1 MTSVWRTSGWV
12 LLGAALILALS
23 LGVRHGFGLF
33 LAPMS
38 ADFGWGREVFA
49 FAIALQNLIWGL
61 AQPFSGALA
70 DRLGAAKVVIIG
82 GILYATG
89 LVLMGMADSAWSLSL
104 SAGLLI
110 GIGLS
115 GTSFSV
121 ILGVVGRAVP
131 PEKRSMAMGIAS
143 AAGSFGQFAML
154 PGTLGLIQ
162 WLGWSA
168 ALLVLGLMVALIVP
182 LVGLLRDNPMPAH
195 GAEQSLGQ
203 ALREACSHSGFWLL
217 ALGFFVCGFQVVF
230 IGVHLPAYLVDQH
243 LPAITGTTVLALVGL
258 FNIVGTYT
266 AGWLGGRMSKPR
278 LLTAL
283 YLLRAVVIVLFLWA
297 PVTQVSA
304 YLFGI
309 AMGLLWLST
318 VPLTNGTVAT
328 LFGVRNL
335 SMLGGIV
342 FLFHQLGAFLGAGW
356 AVWCMTRPA
365 ATTWSGRS
373 RSCSACWPPHLTGR
387 CASARSPGC
396 RRRRHEPPAGA
407 RPAGPCRGAAA
418 GAGLVGLAPGRA
430 GVAAAGHEPVLGA
443 TLQEAPAGAPLMHA
457 RWLTLPCWPWPQHF
471 KLGR

>member
-1 MTSVWRTSGWV
+1 MWRTCGWV
-12 LLGAALILALS
+12 LVGSALILALS

-61 AQPFSGALA
+61 AQPFTGALA
-70 DRLGAAKVVIIG
+70 DRFGAAKVVLIG
-82 GILYATG
+82 GVLYAVG
-89 LVLMGMADSAWSLSL
+89 LLLMGMADSPWSLSL

-131 PEKRSMAMGIAS
+131 AEKRSMGMGIAS

-154 PGTLGLIQ
+154 PGTLGLIG

-168 ALLVLGLMVALIVP
+168 ALLALGLLVALIVP
-182 LVGLLRDNPMPAH
+182 LVSMLKDAPAPLSGH
-195 GAEQSLGQ
+195 EQTLSE

-217 ALGFFVCGFQVVF
+217 AVGFFVCGFQVVF

-243 LPAITGTTVLALVGL
+243 LPASVGTTVLALVGL
-258 FNIVGTYT
+258 FNIFGTYT

-283 YLLRAVVIVLFLWA
+283 YLARAVVIGLFLWL
-297 PVTQVSA
+297 PVTTTTA
-304 YLFGI
+304 YVFGM
-309 AMGLLWLST
+309 AMGFLWLST

-335 SMLGGIV
+335 SMLGGMV
-342 FLFHQLGAFLGAGW
+342 FLFHQLGSFLGGW
-356 AVWCMTRPA
+356 LGGVVYDRTGSYDLIWQVSILLSLLAAALNWPVRERPV
-365 ATTWSGRS
+365 
-373 RSCSACWPPHLTGR
+373 
-387 CASARSPGC
+387 ARLQTQ
-396 RRRRHEPPAGA
+396 AGA
-407 RPAGPCRGAAA
+407 A
-418 GAGLVGLAPGRA
+418 
-430 GVAAAGHEPVLGA
+430 
-443 TLQEAPAGAPLMHA
+443 
-457 RWLTLPCWPWPQHF
+457 
-471 KLGR
+471 

>member
-1 MTSVWRTSGWV
+1 MTSVWQTSGRI

-23 LGVRHGFGLF
+23 LGIRHGFGLF

-38 ADFGWGREVFA
+38 SYFGWGRGVFA
-49 FAIALQNLIWGL
+49 FAIALQNLVWGL
-61 AQPFSGALA
+61 AQPFAGALA
-70 DRLGAAKVVIIG
+70 DRLGAGRVVAIG
-82 GILYATG
+82 GVLYAAG
-89 LVLMGMADSAWSLSL
+89 LMLMGQADSPWSLSL

-154 PGTLGLIQ
+154 PGTLGLIG

-168 ALLVLGLMVALIVP
+168 ALLMLGLLVAFIVP
-182 LVGLLRDNPMPAH
+182 LVGMLRDRPLPSH
-195 GAEQSLGQ
+195 GGDQTLGE
-203 ALREACSHSGFWLL
+203 ALREACTHKGFWLL
-217 ALGFFVCGFQVVF
+217 ALGFFVCGFQLVF

-243 LPAITGTTVLALVGL
+243 LPAATGTTVLALVGL

-278 LLTAL
+278 LLSAL
-283 YLLRAVVIVLFLWA
+283 YLLRALVIVLFLWM
-297 PVTQVSA
+297 PISTISA
-304 YLFGI
+304 YLFGM

-318 VPLTNGTVAT
+318 VPLTNGTIAT

-342 FLFHQLGAFLGAGW
+342 FLFHQLGSFMGGWLGGLVYDRTGSYDL
-356 AVWCMTRPA
+356 VWQV
-365 ATTWSGRS
+365 SILLS
-373 RSCSACWPPHLTGR
+373 VL
-387 CASARSPGC
+387 
-396 RRRRHEPPAGA
+396 
-407 RPAGPCRGAAA
+407 AAA
-418 GAGLVGLAPGRA
+418 LNWPVRERPVGR
-430 GVAAAGHEPVLGA
+430 
-443 TLQEAPAGAPLMHA
+443 LQAAPA
-457 RWLTLPCWPWPQHF
+457 
-471 KLGR
+471 

>member
-1 MTSVWRTSGWV
+1 MTSLWRNSGWV

-38 ADFGWGREVFA
+38 ADFGWGRGVFA
-49 FAIALQNLIWGL
+49 LAIALQNLIWGL
-61 AQPFSGALA
+61 AQPFAGALA
-70 DRLGAAKVVIIG
+70 DRFGAARVVVIG
-82 GILYATG
+82 GVLYSVG
-89 LVLMGMADSAWSLSL
+89 LVLMGMADSPWSLSL

-121 ILGVVGRAVP
+121 ILGVVGRAVA
-131 PEKRSMAMGIAS
+131 PEQRSMAMGIAS

-162 WLGWSA
+162 WLGWST

-182 LVGLLRDNPMPAH
+182 LVGMLRDRPLPST
-195 GAEQSLGQ
+195 GVEQTLGQ

-243 LPAITGTTVLALVGL
+243 LPATIGTTVLALVGL
-258 FNIVGTYT
+258 FNIVGTYS
-266 AGWLGGRMSKPR
+266 AGWLGGRMAKPR

-283 YLLRAVVIVLFLWA
+283 YLLRAVVIGVFLWA
-297 PVTQVSA
+297 PVTEMSA

-342 FLFHQLGAFLGAGW
+342 FLFHQLGAFLGGW
-356 AVWCMTRPA
+356 LGGMVYDRTGSYDLVWQL
-365 ATTWSGRS
+365 SILLS
-373 RSCSACWPPHLTGR
+373 LL
-387 CASARSPGC
+387 
-396 RRRRHEPPAGA
+396 
-407 RPAGPCRGAAA
+407 AAA
-418 GAGLVGLAPGRA
+418 LNWPVREQP
-430 GVAAAGHEPVLGA
+430 VAR
-443 TLQEAPAGAPLMHA
+443 LQVPA
-457 RWLTLPCWPWPQHF
+457 
-471 KLGR
+471 